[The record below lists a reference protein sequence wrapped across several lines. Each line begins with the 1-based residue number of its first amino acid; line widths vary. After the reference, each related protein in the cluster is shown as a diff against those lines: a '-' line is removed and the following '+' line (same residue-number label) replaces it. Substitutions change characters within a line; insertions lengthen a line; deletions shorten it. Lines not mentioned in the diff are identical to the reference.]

1 MVLPL
6 VEESLAFPPVVP
18 RMIGKLCAASFGV
31 CETKVTAAD
40 ADFVASACNTTLT
53 VTFAGFGTCAG
64 AVYAPKALIVPVD
77 AVPPTT
83 PFTSQLT
90 AVFVVPVTVSL
101 NGVIRFT
108 VTRVDVGSIVT
119 AICCPPPLPPPQET
133 RNKMLV
139 RPTMK
144 EIARRIGDLIFR
156 AGIITLQQ
164 SIWTGR
170 VVPILDLKV

>member
-1 MVLPL
+1 MV
-6 VEESLAFPPVVP
+6 VTQNIESSVSLNQGSQRPAAACNGVAAGRRILGVP
-18 RMIGKLCAASFGV
+18 SRRPQDDRQALRRFVRRVRNM
-31 CETKVTAAD
+31 VTAAD

-101 NGVIRFT
+101 NGVI
-108 VTRVDVGSIVT
+108 
-119 AICCPPPLPPPQET
+119 
-133 RNKMLV
+133 
-139 RPTMK
+139 
-144 EIARRIGDLIFR
+144 
-156 AGIITLQQ
+156 
-164 SIWTGR
+164 
-170 VVPILDLKV
+170 

>member
-31 CETKVTAAD
+31 CETMVTAAD
-40 ADFVASACNTTLT
+40 ADFVASACNTTVT
-53 VTFAGFGTCAG
+53 VTLAGFGTCAG
-64 AVYAPKALIVPVD
+64 AVYAPEALIVPVD

-101 NGVIRFT
+101 KGVT
-108 VTRVDVGSIVT
+108 
-119 AICCPPPLPPPQET
+119 
-133 RNKMLV
+133 
-139 RPTMK
+139 
-144 EIARRIGDLIFR
+144 
-156 AGIITLQQ
+156 
-164 SIWTGR
+164 
-170 VVPILDLKV
+170 